1 MNESIKAR
9 WSSLPANARTL
20 IAIGGLF
27 SVMVVG
33 AMALG
38 VTGNKKRNNAPGEQV
53 AMTNLTLPSRSA
65 ATVEQVVGRMD
76 ASQDKLKQLEQQ
88 LQKGEADRIAL
99 LKQVDDLR
107 RSTPDNTSL
116 DVAKEVLAMR
126 KELETLKSQPAASK
140 SSGTPSLDDPLS
152 GPVKPSEP
160 QKEAPTLKVLV
171 GEPAPASVTAK
182 KAPEKKA
189 LALTAG
195 SFFEG
200 VLINGMDAPT
210 SSVTVKN
217 PVPAVIRVKTEA
229 ILPNSRRTDVR
240 ECFAVISGYGVLASE
255 RAVMRTETI
264 TCILDN
270 DKIVES
276 KVEGW
281 IVGEDGKVG
290 MRGRLVSKQGQII
303 AKALVGS
310 SLAGIGSALT
320 PTAVPQLNL
329 NPSSTQTTQTADF
342 GTAAE
347 SGVLKGFADTSKM
360 IAQFYLDMAKEM
372 FPVIEIDAGR
382 KVTVMLIKGFEL
394 KE

>member
-1 MNESIKAR
+1 MKNQAPSGKATE
-9 WSSLPANARTL
+9 P
-20 IAIGGLF
+20 
-27 SVMVVG
+27 
-33 AMALG
+33 
-38 VTGNKKRNNAPGEQV
+38 
-53 AMTNLTLPSRSA
+53 
-65 ATVEQVVGRMD
+65 
-76 ASQDKLKQLEQQ
+76 
-88 LQKGEADRIAL
+88 
-99 LKQVDDLR
+99 
-107 RSTPDNTSL
+107 
-116 DVAKEVLAMR
+116 
-126 KELETLKSQPAASK
+126 
-140 SSGTPSLDDPLS
+140 PSLDDPLS
-152 GPVKPSEP
+152 GPSSAPAP
-160 QKEAPTLKVLV
+160 QKESPTLRVIV
-171 GEPAPASVTAK
+171 GEPAPTAAPAK
-182 KAPEKKA
+182 KGPERKPIA
-189 LALTAG
+189 MTAG

-200 VLINGMDAPT
+200 VLINGMDTPT

-229 ILPNSRRTDVR
+229 ILPNSRRADVR
-240 ECFAVISGYGVLASE
+240 ECFAVISGHGVLASE
-255 RAVMRTETI
+255 RAVMRTESLS
-264 TCILDN
+264 CVLDN

-276 KVEGW
+276 KIEGW

-303 AKALVGS
+303 AKALIGS
-310 SLAGIGSALT
+310 SLAGIGSAFT

-329 NPSSTQTTQTADF
+329 NPSSTQTTQTVDF